1 MEAARGNPMVGIT
14 LNDEDDDKDGDFE

>member
-14 LNDEDDDKDGDFE
+14 LNDEDDDKDGDLE